1 MHTDIGM
8 LIGMSKQITIRLPDE
23 LVDFVDAEVAAQ
35 HCASRA
41 ALVAA
46 ALEHYRAR
54 AIGEAI
60 VAGYTA
66 IPDGED
72 EDLDEFLSTANK
84 SVWGD
89 E

>member
-1 MHTDIGM
+1 
-8 LIGMSKQITIRLPDE
+8 MSKQITIRLPDE

-46 ALEHYRAR
+46 ALEHYRER

-60 VAGYTA
+60 VAGYA
-66 IPDGED
+66 NIPDGAD
-72 EDLDEFLSTANK
+72 EDLDEFLSAAGK

>member
-1 MHTDIGM
+1 
-8 LIGMSKQITIRLPDE
+8 MSKQITIRLPDE

-35 HCASRA
+35 HCPSRA

-46 ALEHYRAR
+46 ALEHYRER

-66 IPDGED
+66 IPDGEGD
-72 EDLDEFLSTANK
+72 NLDEFLSAASE
-84 SVWGD
+84 SVWSED
-89 E
+89 